1 MPRNLRIQYPGAIYH
16 VMARGNGKQLLFHE
30 DRDYQRMNDG
40 LSQSVARTGWD
51 ILAYVWMPN
60 HIHLFVRTPQPN
72 LSKGMQYLLS
82 GYANWYAKRHER
94 SGHLFQGR
102 YKGELIED
110 SSYFW
115 NVSRYIHLNPV
126 RGKKPLV
133 GRPQDWPWSSYRG
146 FARQANRVDWVAYD
160 DVLGAWQAE
169 HGGGDP
175 LKAYRRFVESGVT
188 NPPDN
193 PLREAFDGWLLGSE
207 RFLLQIKRL
216 VTASGKVG
224 GVRSAKLLSSLT
236 SQEVITIVANFFSVD
251 AAAYRQKR
259 ANIDG
264 RDLAAYLCHR
274 RTTATLR
281 ELAEPFGLNH
291 PDSVSNIVRRV
302 EKELLQ
308 SKKLQATLAE
318 LDKLLLK
325 TENRV

>member
-1 MPRNLRIQYPGAIYH
+1 MARNLRIQYPGAIYH

-30 DRDYQRMNDG
+30 DRDYQRMTDG
-40 LSQSVARTGWD
+40 LSQAVARTGWNV
-51 ILAYVWMPN
+51 LAYVWMPN

-102 YKGELIED
+102 YKGELVED

-146 FARQANRVDWVAYD
+146 FIRQADRVDWVVYD
-160 DVLGAWQAE
+160 DVLNAWQTE
-169 HGGGDP
+169 QGGSDP

-193 PLREAFDGWLLGSE
+193 PLKEAFEGWLLGGE
-207 RFLLQIKRL
+207 KFLGQIKRL
-216 VTASGKVG
+216 ISASGNG
-224 GVRSAKLLSSLT
+224 SGSCSAKLLCSLT
-236 SQEVITIVANFFSVD
+236 PQGVIAVVAKFFSVD
-251 AAAYRQKR
+251 AIAYRQKR
-259 ANIDG
+259 ANVEG

-291 PDSVSNIVRRV
+291 RDSVSNIIRRV
-302 EKELLQ
+302 EKALGE
-308 SKKLQATLAE
+308 SKKLQATVAE
-318 LDKLLLK
+318 LDEILLQ